1 MNKPIMD
8 EPSNENQEGL
18 IFSKIIRHITEQLSD
33 LNEDQPPEEV
43 EQIKS
48 LFIELAD
55 SFEHSSGFEY
65 VAEQALPLSQAF
77 AMLAAAMQAL
87 SNQASTLGHSD
98 AAAKMQWAAATSKN
112 ITARLEE
119 NHLSGAGGII
129 ALDDREADLEIVPTN
144 ETIQ

>member
-1 MNKPIMD
+1 M
-8 EPSNENQEGL
+8 NENQEGL

-48 LFIELAD
+48 LFTEFAD

-77 AMLAAAMQAL
+77 AMLTAGMQAL

-98 AAAKMQWAAATSKN
+98 AAAKMQWASATSKN
-112 ITARLEE
+112 ITAQLEE
-119 NHLSGAGGII
+119 NHLNGAGGII
-129 ALDDREADLEIVPTN
+129 ALDDGDEDTAPAPASN
-144 ETIQ
+144 TIQ

>member
-1 MNKPIMD
+1 MD
-8 EPSNENQEGL
+8 ENQEGL

-48 LFIELAD
+48 LFTEFAD

-77 AMLAAAMQAL
+77 AMLTAGMQAL

-112 ITARLEE
+112 ITAQLEE
-119 NHLSGAGGII
+119 NHLNSAGGII
-129 ALDDREADLEIVPTN
+129 AL
-144 ETIQ
+144 

>member
-1 MNKPIMD
+1 MD
-8 EPSNENQEGL
+8 ENQEGL

-48 LFIELAD
+48 LFTEFAD

-77 AMLAAAMQAL
+77 AMLTAGMQAL

-112 ITARLEE
+112 ITTQLEE
-119 NHLSGAGGII
+119 NHLNGAGGII
-129 ALDDREADLEIVPTN
+129 ALDDSDEDTAPDPASN
-144 ETIQ
+144 TIQ

>member
-1 MNKPIMD
+1 MD
-8 EPSNENQEGL
+8 ENQEGL

-48 LFIELAD
+48 LFTEFAD

-77 AMLAAAMQAL
+77 AMLTAGMQAL

-98 AAAKMQWAAATSKN
+98 AAAKMQWASATSKN
-112 ITARLEE
+112 ITAQLEE
-119 NHLSGAGGII
+119 NHLNGAGGII
-129 ALDDREADLEIVPTN
+129 ALDDGDEDTAPDPASN
-144 ETIQ
+144 TIQ

>member
-1 MNKPIMD
+1 MD
-8 EPSNENQEGL
+8 ENQEGL

-48 LFIELAD
+48 LFTEFAD

-77 AMLAAAMQAL
+77 AMLTAGMQAL

-112 ITARLEE
+112 ITAQLEE
-119 NHLSGAGGII
+119 NHLNGAGGII
-129 ALDDREADLEIVPTN
+129 ALDDDDEDTAPAPASN
-144 ETIQ
+144 TIQ